1 MENKKMKKY
10 LLLGAFIISASF
22 AFNASA
28 FVAHETIKCTYK
40 WVNGEVVLVECCDST
55 QCHPY

>member
-1 MENKKMKKY
+1 MKKY